1 MTTELNATP
10 GITLEQL
17 LAAKDAIV
25 ETWETVKAAVQA
37 AAAYIREGLLRAL
50 FWQYRHRRVYHLA
63 FYARKRRVRK
73 KNLRRL
79 FRLLAAA

>member
-1 MTTELNATP
+1 MTTEMNTTP

-17 LAAKDAIV
+17 LALKDAIV

-37 AAAYIREGLLRAL
+37 AAAHIREGLLWAL
-50 FWQYRHRRVYHLA
+50 FWQYRHWRVYHLA
-63 FYARKRRVRK
+63 FYARKHRVRK
-73 KNLRRL
+73 KNLWRL